1 MKMYLIGMLVG
12 DGSLEK
18 RKNRAYA
25 VWIDQHTRNLPILQR
40 IERILKEQGLKTYFY
55 DIPNSKKI
63 FEIFKKAKQNPSQFF
78 KGLGDEEKLQF
89 ISGFLDAEGTVT
101 DRIVIYNSNKML
113 LEEIQ
118 EFLKSK
124 GISSHIYTFGKVFG
138 LQIYRRSEI
147 KKLMKL
153 LNSVKLLSSSRLK
166 NIGGRQVETL
176 STAPEACPVPVCEA
190 GFQPG

>member
-1 MKMYLIGMLVG
+1 MTYRKAKKILV
-12 DGSLEK
+12 
-18 RKNRAYA
+18 Y
-25 VWIDQHTRNLPILQR
+25 
-40 IERILKEQGLKTYFY
+40 
-55 DIPNSKKI
+55 SKKI

-153 LNSVKLLSSSRLK
+153 LNSDKLLSSSRLK